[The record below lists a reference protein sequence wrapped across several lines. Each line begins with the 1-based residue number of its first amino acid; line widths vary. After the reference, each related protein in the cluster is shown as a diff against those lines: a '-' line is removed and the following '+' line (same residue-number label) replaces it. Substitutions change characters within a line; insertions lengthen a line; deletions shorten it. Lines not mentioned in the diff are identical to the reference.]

1 MAEADKPF
9 LKAIVD
15 HAWSAD
21 HKRLAVAPNESE
33 VFIYNSNGRDPAK
46 WEKKNILTEH
56 EGFVSAID
64 WCASTG
70 QLVTCGHDRNAYV
83 WEYDGKEDD
92 WKPTLVILRINR
104 AATAVKWSPSGKK
117 FAVASGAKCI
127 PVCHYEASN
136 NWWISKMIKK
146 HKSTV
151 TSLDW
156 SPNNKFLVTGS
167 TDFKA
172 RVVSAFVEGLD
183 STDDPEDFGSLF
195 KDQHVLGEILHEF
208 GQSKGWVNAV
218 AYAPDGMGVAFA
230 GQSSTI
236 HFASFKGGQINVQDI
251 NQSGL
256 PYLDIHFLSNSQ
268 LVAVGFDLIPA
279 VYCHKDKWVLEK
291 ELDSKEK
298 KKAGAAASTAQRAAF
313 NKFADADK
321 RGADFGAEQAE
332 ELATRHTNVITR
344 IRVLGNGEISTS
356 GLDGRI
362 LYWKI

>member
-1 MAEADKPF
+1 
-9 LKAIVD
+9 
-15 HAWSAD
+15 
-21 HKRLAVAPNESE
+21 
-33 VFIYNSNGRDPAK
+33 
-46 WEKKNILTEH
+46 
-56 EGFVSAID
+56 
-64 WCASTG
+64 
-70 QLVTCGHDRNAYV
+70 
-83 WEYDGKEDD
+83 
-92 WKPTLVILRINR
+92 
-104 AATAVKWSPSGKK
+104 
-117 FAVASGAKCI
+117 
-127 PVCHYEASN
+127 
-136 NWWISKMIKK
+136 MIKK

-151 TSLDW
+151 TSIDW

-172 RVVSAFVEGLD
+172 RIVSAFVEGLD
-183 STDDPEDFGSLF
+183 ATEDPEDFGSLF
-195 KDQHVLGEILHEF
+195 KAQHELGEILHEF

-236 HFASFKGGQINVQDI
+236 HFASFKGGQISVQDI
-251 NQSGL
+251 NQNGL
-256 PYLDIHFLSNSQ
+256 PYLDIHFLSNTQ

-279 VYCHKDKWVLEK
+279 VYGQKGDKFALDK

-298 KKAGAAASTAQRAAF
+298 KKAGGAASTAQRAAF

-344 IRVLGNGEISTS
+344 IRVVGNGEISTS

-362 LYWKI
+362 LFWKL